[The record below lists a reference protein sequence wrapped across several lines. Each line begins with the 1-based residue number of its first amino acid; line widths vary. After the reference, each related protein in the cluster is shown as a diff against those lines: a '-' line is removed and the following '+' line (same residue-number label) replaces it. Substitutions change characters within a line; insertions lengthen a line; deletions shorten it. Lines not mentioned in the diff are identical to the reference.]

1 MKIFRWSNADKKP
14 VSLALQGGG
23 AHGAFTWGVLDY
35 LLEDGRLEF
44 EGLSGSSAGAM
55 NALVLAHGLLDG
67 GRDGAR
73 EALARFWTSVST
85 SVPFE
90 LATTAANGEDI
101 KLTPAFKL
109 MQHWSRYFS
118 PYELNPFNHNPLHD
132 IVCEQINFERLRRA
146 SPLKL
151 FIAAT
156 HANSGKLRLFRNHE
170 LSAEAL
176 LASACLPLLHQ
187 TVEIDGEP
195 YWDGGFSANPAVF
208 PLFYECHA
216 HDIVLV
222 LLTPLD
228 RKDTPRST
236 EEIHNRTQELAF
248 STGFLHEMRAFVRVQ
263 DFVKCLP
270 FPQGQLERRIDNAK
284 FHLID
289 AQDHLGEL
297 ATETKLAAHLPFLET
312 LRDLGRE
319 QARGWLKDNYGHVGR
334 RTSANLAELFS

>member
-1 MKIFRWSNADKKP
+1 MQFFRWSYPRKKP
-14 VSLALQGGG
+14 VNLALQGGG

-35 LLEDGRLEF
+35 LLEDGRLKF
-44 EGLSGSSAGAM
+44 DGVSGASAGAM

-73 EALARFWTSVST
+73 AALARFWTAVAA

-90 LATTAANGEDI
+90 LATTAANGENI
-101 KLTPAFKL
+101 ALTPAFRL
-109 MQHWSRYFS
+109 MQQWSRYFS

-132 IVCEQINFERLRRA
+132 IISAQIDFERLRKV

-151 FIAAT
+151 FVAAT

-176 LASACLPLLHQ
+176 LASACLPSVHHAI
-187 TVEIDGEP
+187 EIDGEP
-195 YWDGGFSANPAVF
+195 YWDGGFAANPAVF
-208 PLFYECHA
+208 PLFYDCRA

-222 LLTPLD
+222 LLTPLG
-228 RKDTPRST
+228 RKDTPRSA
-236 EEIHNRTQELAF
+236 EEIHDRTLQLAF
-248 STGFLHEMRAFVRVQ
+248 NNGFLHEMRVFARTQ
-263 DFVKCLP
+263 DFVERLP
-270 FPQGQLERRIDNAK
+270 FPRGRLERRINKAK

-289 AQDHLGEL
+289 AQDQLGEL
-297 ATETKLAAHLPFLET
+297 ATETKLAAHLPFLEN

-319 QARGWLKDNYGHVGR
+319 QARGWLESNYGQVGR
-334 RTSANLAELFS
+334 RTSADLAELFV

>member
-1 MKIFRWSNADKKP
+1 MQLFRWSGIHKKP

-73 EALARFWTSVST
+73 EALARFWTSVSS

-90 LATTAANGEDI
+90 LASTAANGENI
-101 KLTPAFKL
+101 KLTPALKL
-109 MQHWSRYFS
+109 VQHWSRYFS
-118 PYELNPFNHNPLHD
+118 PYLLNPFNHNPLHN
-132 IVCEQINFERLRRA
+132 IVSDQIDFERLRRA

-176 LASACLPLLHQ
+176 LASACVPLWHQ

-195 YWDGGFSANPAVF
+195 YWDGAFAANPAVF
-208 PLFYECHA
+208 PLFYECRA

-222 LLTPLD
+222 LLTPLE
-228 RKDTPRST
+228 RKETPRSV
-236 EEIHNRTQELAF
+236 EEINSRTQELAF
-248 STGFLHEMRAFVRVQ
+248 SNGFLHEMRAFMRAQ
-263 DFVKCLP
+263 NFVKGFP
-270 FPQGQLERRIDNAK
+270 FALGQLERRIGKAK

-289 AQDHLGEL
+289 AQDYLGEL

-319 QARGWLKDNYGHVGR
+319 QARSWLQDNYGQVGR
-334 RTSANLAELFS
+334 CSSANLAELFA